1 MRNKRTLS
9 RTTKKRLLLIGRCL
23 ILTFFLLNVILP
35 IYWMVIT
42 SFKTSPEIINA
53 HEITYFPKVFTLEN
67 YQTLFKLYDYG
78 TLLKNSVILSVTTG
92 TIVTIFSLFGGYG
105 MARYRFKGK
114 GALNLFF
121 LLTQMVPG
129 ILVTIPIYVLYSK
142 IGLINTAPGL
152 IILFVIGNIPFT
164 SITMR
169 SFFERIPASLEE
181 AAWVDGCSRMQGI
194 VKIVLPVMLPGIVS
208 VFIFAFIGAWNDL
221 MTGTIFISSS
231 KLWTIPVGLKSMIG
245 KYSVPWGTLMAGGVM
260 AMLPTS
266 IMFVFMQKYI
276 VEGMTAGS
284 VKE

>member
-1 MRNKRTLS
+1 MSMKTR
-9 RTTKKRLLLIGRCL
+9 KRLMTAGKAV
-23 ILTFFLLNVILP
+23 ILTLFLLNVILP
-35 IYWMVIT
+35 LYWMVIT
-42 SFKTSPEIINA
+42 SFKTNAEIVNV
-53 HEITYFPKVFTLEN
+53 HEITYFPKTFTLEN
-67 YQTLFKLYDYG
+67 YVDLFKQYDYG
-78 TLLKNSVILSVTTG
+78 TMLKNSVVMSVTTG
-92 TIVTIFSLFGGYG
+92 VVVTVFAIFGGYG
-105 MARYRFKGK
+105 MARYHFKGK

-260 AMLPTS
+260 AMLPTT

>member
-1 MRNKRTLS
+1 MSMKI
-9 RTTKKRLLLIGRCL
+9 KKRLLTAGKVL
-23 ILTFFLLNVILP
+23 ILTFFLLIVVLP
-35 IYWMVIT
+35 LYWMIIT
-42 SFKTSPEIINA
+42 SFKTNAEIVNV
-53 HEITYFPKVFTLEN
+53 HEITFFPRSFTLDN
-67 YQTLFKLYDYG
+67 YVDLFKQYDYG
-78 TLLKNSVILSVTTG
+78 TMLKNSVVMSVTTG
-92 TIVTIFSLFGGYG
+92 VVVTLFAIFGGYG

-114 GALNLFF
+114 GGMNLFF

-129 ILVTIPIYVLYSK
+129 ILVTIPIYVFYSK
-142 IGLINTAPGL
+142 VGLINTSMGL

-181 AAWVDGCSRMQGI
+181 ASWVDGCSRMSGI
-194 VKIVLPVMLPGIVS
+194 IRIVLPIMLPGIVS

-276 VEGMTAGS
+276 VEGLTSGS